1 MSEEMKQS
9 FPNPSQDEGMMP
21 TPQKFQKL
29 PVVIEALQ
37 FTPEVCWVNWID
49 RKPVWEGTTLSV
61 NGSYHVGDRTIRE
74 AHISIETLEGTVTAQ
89 LGDWIIKGVKGEFYP
104 CKPDIFAATYKS
116 VECVSQPISQEVER
130 AREWM
135 ETQRNTGIFS
145 SQHEDVYDLLA
156 AYHAHASAEERRR
169 RQAGKT
175 HWPGCWKD
183 HLDCAVEKIEELS
196 TNLQPFA
203 ALGGDDDM
211 EAFHDLDDDVVVYQC
226 GRAITASDVRKARK
240 VLGPVSMMHYRKAS
254 TEEVAEYAP
263 IKLRS
268 VLDALKEGK

>member
-61 NGSYHVGDRTIRE
+61 DGSYHVGDRTIRE

-130 AREWM
+130 AREWRRDWM
-135 ETQRNTGIFS
+135 VQHRELAVVTQV
-145 SQHEDVYDLLA
+145 HEPEIMLKPEWLDEMLA
-156 AYHAHASAEERRR
+156 DYHAASCAEERRR
-169 RQAGKT
+169 RQDGKT

-183 HLDCAVEKIEELS
+183 HLDCAVENVQRLVKAATEVERISSRDHNAWAELREALAPFKEE
-196 TNLQPFA
+196 
-203 ALGGDDDM
+203 
-211 EAFHDLDDDVVVYQC
+211 
-226 GRAITASDVRKARK
+226 K
-240 VLGPVSMMHYRKAS
+240 
-254 TEEVAEYAP
+254 
-263 IKLRS
+263 
-268 VLDALKEGK
+268 

>member
-175 HWPGCWKD
+175 HWDGCWKD

>member
-1 MSEEMKQS
+1 
-9 FPNPSQDEGMMP
+9 MMP
-21 TPQKFQKL
+21 TP
-29 PVVIEALQ
+29 E
-37 FTPEVCWVNWID
+37 
-49 RKPVWEGTTLSV
+49 
-61 NGSYHVGDRTIRE
+61 
-74 AHISIETLEGTVTAQ
+74 
-89 LGDWIIKGVKGEFYP
+89 
-104 CKPDIFAATYKS
+104 
-116 VECVSQPISQEVER
+116 EVER

-175 HWPGCWKD
+175 HWDGCWKD

-211 EAFHDLDDDVVVYQC
+211 EAFHDLEDDVVVYQC

>member
-1 MSEEMKQS
+1 
-9 FPNPSQDEGMMP
+9 MP
-21 TPQKFQKL
+21 TP
-29 PVVIEALQ
+29 E
-37 FTPEVCWVNWID
+37 
-49 RKPVWEGTTLSV
+49 
-61 NGSYHVGDRTIRE
+61 
-74 AHISIETLEGTVTAQ
+74 
-89 LGDWIIKGVKGEFYP
+89 
-104 CKPDIFAATYKS
+104 
-116 VECVSQPISQEVER
+116 SQEVEW
-130 AREWM
+130 AREVANLILKEFYKEYSYGLKSGQPSRM
-135 ETQRNTGIFS
+135 ARAIEG
-145 SQHEDVYDLLA
+145 A
-156 AYHAHASAEERRR
+156 AQLIAQYHAASSAEERRR

-175 HWPGCWKD
+175 HWDGCWKD

-211 EAFHDLDDDVVVYQC
+211 EAFHDLEDDVVVYQC

>member
-1 MSEEMKQS
+1 MSHKVAE
-9 FPNPSQDEGMMP
+9 
-21 TPQKFQKL
+21 
-29 PVVIEALQ
+29 
-37 FTPEVCWVNWID
+37 
-49 RKPVWEGTTLSV
+49 
-61 NGSYHVGDRTIRE
+61 RE
-74 AHISIETLEGTVTAQ
+74 
-89 LGDWIIKGVKGEFYP
+89 
-104 CKPDIFAATYKS
+104 
-116 VECVSQPISQEVER
+116 
-130 AREWM
+130 
-135 ETQRNTGIFS
+135 QRNEWTYITCTCGWKTGPHHS
-145 SQHEDVYDLLA
+145 ADLAQDTFDLHA
-156 AYHAHASAEERRR
+156 AASVHAHASAEERRR
-169 RQAGKT
+169 RQVGKT
-175 HWPGCWKD
+175 HWDGCWKD

-211 EAFHDLDDDVVVYQC
+211 EAFHDLEDDVVVYQC